1 MRWKVAVVVVS
12 GAVLFGGHIR
22 AAKLAGAQDVPSGE
36 RQLGQSYIEPAY
48 NADTGN
54 ILYLLTPL
62 GAPFPSKANHHAVS
76 PLYLV
81 VYPNSAGASVG
92 TMNCMHFGGDNC
104 PDHGPG
110 IAALA
115 ASVFPGV
122 YGAPDGS
129 GVWGH
134 DHIVDPPGAPDWNVA
149 WQVHVI
155 LFNNL
160 DSANTHVTTDS
171 QVDDLVNKTHE
182 AIEIVTPIVFNCN
195 IVSASTYQ
203 HATPLPPQ

>member
-1 MRWKVAVVVVS
+1 MRWKIALVVVCAVVAYVGNVP
-12 GAVLFGGHIR
+12 AV
-22 AAKLAGAQDVPSGE
+22 AQGLPSGE
-36 RQLGQSYIEPAY
+36 RQLGQTFIEPAY
-48 NADTGN
+48 NADTGS

-62 GAPFPSKANHHAVS
+62 GAPFPSKANAHAVS

-92 TMNCMHFGGDNC
+92 TMNCQHFGGENC
-104 PDHGPG
+104 PDHGTD
-110 IAALA
+110 IAQLA

-122 YGAPDGS
+122 YGAADGS

-134 DHIVDPPGAPDWNVA
+134 DHIVDPPGGPDFNVA

-155 LFNNL
+155 LFTNSA
-160 DSANTHVTTDS
+160 SANFHVTTDS
-171 QVDDLVNKTHE
+171 EIDNLVNVTHE

-195 IVSASTYQ
+195 IVSGAAYRRGVPVQ
-203 HATPLPPQ
+203 